1 MGWTKAQLKL
11 ARQRYQ
17 ERVRKSKPSNALLH
31 MLFKLVFLYVL
42 LKSRIVSQVLFQVV
56 HLYLRYTILCFLVVY
71 FVEKNFKN
79 HYA

>member
-17 ERVRKSKPSNALLH
+17 ERVRESKPSNALLH
-31 MLFKLVFLYVL
+31 MLIKLIVLYVL
-42 LKSRIVSQVLFQVV
+42 LKSRIVSQLLFQVV

-71 FVEKNFKN
+71 FVRVKEL
-79 HYA
+79 